1 MNPMLESA
9 GSIFGSIFI
18 LVAAFGAIKRIRG
31 LFLFGICF
39 FGTSPIIAEG
49 IGYAQDN
56 NIVHLFIIVMF
67 LGQVILTLPTNTPF
81 DEKNKAAMAM
91 INRIGCVILVINLFQ
106 GYLILSKSLDLPQQF
121 GFMHLVVA
129 LIMIYTVLR
138 PEKDKI
144 WT

>member
-1 MNPMLESA
+1 MNPILESL
-9 GSIFGSIFI
+9 GNIFCFIFI
-18 LVAAFGAIKRIRG
+18 LVAAYGAIKRIRG
-31 LFLFGICF
+31 LFLYGICF
-39 FGTSPIIAEG
+39 FGTSPIIGEG
-49 IGYAQDN
+49 IVYAQDN

-67 LGQVILTLPTNTPF
+67 LGQVILTLPINTPF
-81 DEKNKAAMAM
+81 DEKNKAAMALS
-91 INRIGCVILVINLFQ
+91 NRIGCAILVINLFQ

-121 GFMHLVVA
+121 GVMHLVVA